1 MEQGR
6 GPHPSRQ
13 VLGAPARALR
23 LTDDER
29 GHLFQ
34 LAGEQPGLPK
44 GPPRDVPQGVLH
56 LLDRLDDT
64 PAYVHDAMYNVLAW
78 NDLAAAL
85 VADFGAL
92 KERDRNIIRWACT
105 YRGTVHDEVS
115 ESFLR
120 DCLADLRLA
129 AARYPD
135 DPGVR
140 ALVAEVTA
148 IPEFAAIWAEREVGV
163 RRATT
168 KRMNHPVVGP
178 LELHCDVLLVP
189 DRDQRVVLYTAAPG
203 TPTYEAL
210 KLLKVVG
217 RQNLRPSPTSPA
229 SVRRPAGT

>member
-1 MEQGR
+1 MEQAR

-13 VLGAPARALR
+13 VLGSLARALR

-29 GHLFQ
+29 AHLYQ
-34 LAGEQPGLPK
+34 LAGEEEGPPK

-64 PAYVHDAMYNVLAW
+64 PALVHDAIYNVLAW

-92 KERDRNIIRWACT
+92 KEQDRNIIRWACA
-105 YRGTVHDEVS
+105 YRGTVRDDATEG
-115 ESFLR
+115 FLR
-120 DCLADLRLA
+120 ECLAELRLA

-135 DPGVR
+135 DRSVR
-140 ALVAEVTA
+140 ELVAEVTA
-148 IPEFAAIWAEREVGV
+148 IPEFAAIWAEREVSV

-168 KRMNHPVVGP
+168 KKMRHPVVGP

-203 TPTYEAL
+203 TPSHEAL

-217 RQNLRPSPTSPA
+217 RQNLSPTFSP
-229 SVRRPAGT
+229 PAGT